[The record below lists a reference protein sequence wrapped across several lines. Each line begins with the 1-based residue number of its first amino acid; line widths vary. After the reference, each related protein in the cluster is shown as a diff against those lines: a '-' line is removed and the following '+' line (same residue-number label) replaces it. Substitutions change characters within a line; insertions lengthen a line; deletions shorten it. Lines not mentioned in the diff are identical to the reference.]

1 MSAQPAAR
9 AFAPGKLILSGEHA
23 VVYGHPAVAVAV
35 DRGTT
40 VGLHRRPGPT
50 RVERAILHDRRLHE
64 AMRSI
69 LPESGVGVSIESD
82 LPVGRG
88 MGSSAALAIALV
100 RAWWALEGRE
110 PTFEDLHREGFKVER
125 VFHGRPSGI
134 DHAVAALAAPV
145 RYRKGDEGPD
155 LSPLAMPRLQLV
167 VLDTGLAG
175 DTQALV
181 QGVADRRPAV
191 DPLLSRIGALTA
203 ELIDALA
210 TDQPPAV
217 LGELLTENHRLL
229 AQIGV
234 STPNL
239 DRLVGFARKA
249 GAHGAKLA
257 GAGGGGVVLA
267 LVDDP
272 ALLLNAA
279 GKAGIPAF
287 SVQVGG

>member
-1 MSAQPAAR
+1 M
-9 AFAPGKLILSGEHA
+9 
-23 VVYGHPAVAVAV
+23 
-35 DRGTT
+35 
-40 VGLHRRPGPT
+40 
-50 RVERAILHDRRLHE
+50 ERI
-64 AMRSI
+64 
-69 LPESGVGVSIESD
+69 
-82 LPVGRG
+82 
-88 MGSSAALAIALV
+88 
-100 RAWWALEGRE
+100 
-110 PTFEDLHREGFKVER
+110 
-125 VFHGRPSGI
+125 FHGRPSGI

-210 TDQPPAV
+210 ADQPPAV